1 MGFESEARPSD
12 SPYVEMVTQGY
23 TVGTGVTTRPAET
36 NWHMVLVKHQGG
48 VALKVVGPLTASGV
62 VPFGEGVELLW
73 IKFKLGTFMPHMPAV
88 SIRDVETT
96 LPRVSCR
103 SFWLKGSAREFPT
116 LENVDA
122 FVERLVR
129 DEVLVFDPLI
139 GAVLEGRSHGLAPR
153 TVRHRFLQAT
163 GMTQNQIYQFERA
176 QQAAALLRQGVP
188 ILDVVEDAGYF
199 DQPQLTRSVKRWI
212 GYTPAQIIQMSRPAC
227 HFVQDSPL
235 EIADNERVA
244 GQI

>member
-12 SPYVEMVTQGY
+12 SPYIEKVTRGY

-48 VALKVVGPLTASGV
+48 VELKIVGPLTASGTA
-62 VPFGEGVELLW
+62 PFTEGVKLLW
-73 IKFKLGTFMPHMPAV
+73 IKFKLGAFMPHLPTV

-96 LPRVSCR
+96 LPGANRR
-103 SFWLKGSAREFPT
+103 SFWLKGSAWEFPT
-116 LENVDA
+116 FENADT
-122 FVERLVR
+122 FVERLVQN
-129 DEVLVFDPLI
+129 EVLAFDPVV
-139 GAVLEGRSHGLAPR
+139 GAALEGQPHGLALR

-176 QQAAALLRQGVP
+176 QRSAALLRQGVP

-199 DQPQLTRSVKRWI
+199 DQPHLTRSMKRWI
-212 GYTPAQIIQMSRPAC
+212 GYTPAQIIQMSQSAC
-227 HFVQDSPL
+227 HFVQDSSL
-235 EIADNERVA
+235 EIVDNEGVV